1 MNFNFSGMFG
11 GGFTNNLNKNNFDF
25 SAFAPKQEEKV
36 TDPIDIVSNNTPEAK
51 VEVLEG
57 AADVVVTKQPEVK
70 YSPAVTNAIVPTT
83 PDLTAAP
90 ADPITDAIQSVQ
102 PKPID
107 LGMDFGVKL
116 APEQQQEF
124 TSNLDT
130 LSNVQGSQGFGSGA
144 GFMDVVKYGDA
155 ADIYKMSTLEAPN
168 VTAYNNMVSS
178 AINDNILYD
187 KEEVNSKLEE
197 IDSAGGKLAYLNSLI
212 STDTY
217 KNWKDTQTKEFW
229 ETNSITEVPDIGFG
243 VLSTGS
249 ARGVPTEV
257 GGDLGILTG
266 LEELQGGAIRVGD
279 GLFIKFNRTDNKFE
293 LVNEVSDLEVTGK
306 IAASIALSMATA
318 GAGSALSAGLGI
330 SSTAGAALASGA
342 VAAAQGGNLEEIATS
357 ALTAGFAEHVET
369 LQVAAEAV
377 DATQEAIAIADT
389 MQSIKTGVD
398 IIKAVDSGDVLGAI
412 SSTLDL
418 TGNGSP
424 ASYIKEALGTSDAQ
438 TAGILKVIDK
448 QLQGESLEDSVKSG
462 AATWVKEGGIKEID
476 LDIDFG
482 NGDWETPEAIKA
494 IGDKLVEGASWANEN
509 FIKPVVETVE
519 TLGQGAIEAAS
530 QANQFVQRE
539 IIDEVQEYMSE
550 QNETFQAAIE
560 PIKEDFSKLNQSVR
574 TDLANFDKEY
584 LQPVKEEI
592 STINEN
598 VRTQL
603 ALFDDENLQPI
614 KKDIE
619 DVITKVDT
627 TLSAFNQDYIKPIDE
642 KLSQTNKDV
651 RDQLAN
657 FDKDYLQPIKQD
669 LSDTN
674 KAFQQDI
681 DNIQQAL
688 SETNQDF
695 REGLSGFEDDYLNP
709 IKDDIETM
717 AGNLKDG
724 LSDTNKYVREQLAGF
739 DDNVLQ
745 PIKEEIE
752 GVLDSIDGLDVDMSG
767 VQDMLSG
774 LWDAVT
780 GLNTGLAATQEKF
793 GQPSADKSA
802 LVKMRT
808 QYGEQYQFEDLR
820 NNPLL
825 NNELFS

>member
-1 MNFNFSGMFG
+1 MSGFNLDFSGMFNSG
-11 GGFTNNLNKNNFDF
+11 AFAIDPSKFDF
-25 SAFAPKQEEKV
+25 SAYAPKKETV
-36 TDPIDIVSNNTPEAK
+36 TDPVDVVSNNTPDAQ
-51 VEVLEG
+51 VDILEG
-57 AADVVVTKQPEVK
+57 AGTVAITK
-70 YSPAVTNAIVPTT
+70 
-83 PDLTAAP
+83 
-90 ADPITDAIQSVQ
+90 ADPIEQAIQSVQ
-102 PKPID
+102 PTPIIPEISPSTGVD

-130 LSNVQGSQGFGSGA
+130 LSSVQGSQGFGSGA
-144 GFMDVVKYGDA
+144 GFMDAVEYGDT

-168 VTAYNNMVSS
+168 VKTYNNMVSS

-187 KEEVNSKLEE
+187 KEEVNSKLDE

-217 KNWKDTQTKEFW
+217 KNWKDTQSKEFW
-229 ETNSITEVPDIGFG
+229 ETNSITDVPDIGFG
-243 VLSTGS
+243 VLSSGS

-257 GGDLGILTG
+257 GGDLEILTG

-279 GLFIKFNRTDNKFE
+279 GQFIKFNRTDNKFE
-293 LVNEVSDLEVTGK
+293 LVTEVSDLEVTGK

-424 ASYIKEALGTSDAQ
+424 ASYIKDALGTTDAQ

-476 LDIDFG
+476 LDFDFG
-482 NGDWETPEAIKA
+482 DGSWETPEAIKA

-509 FIKPVVETVE
+509 FIRPVVDTVE

-539 IIDEVQEYMSE
+539 IIDEVQVYMSDLNRDFQRE
-550 QNETFQAAIE
+550 MEPLKQEFSQLNTDVREGLSNFEDTYLNPINEDI
-560 PIKEDFSKLNQSVR
+560 SKLNNDVR
-574 TDLANFDKEY
+574 D
-584 LQPVKEEI
+584 
-592 STINEN
+592 
-598 VRTQL
+598 QL
-603 ALFDDENLQPI
+603 ALFDQEELQPI
-614 KKDIE
+614 KRDIE
-619 DVITKVDT
+619 MVINEVDEK
-627 TLSAFNQDYIKPIDE
+627 LSNFNQDYIKPID
-642 KLSQTNKDV
+642 
-651 RDQLAN
+651 
-657 FDKDYLQPIKQD
+657 
-669 LSDTN
+669 
-674 KAFQQDI
+674 
-681 DNIQQAL
+681 QAL
-688 SETNQDF
+688 SETNRQVRDSLSDF
-695 REGLSGFEDDYLNP
+695 EDEYIDPIKEDVETLAGEVKQGLS
-709 IKDDIETM
+709 ET
-717 AGNLKDG
+717 NQ
-724 LSDTNKYVREQLAGF
+724 YVRESLSEF
-739 DDNVLQ
+739 DDDVLQ
-745 PIKEEIE
+745 PIKNEIE
-752 GVLDSIDGLDVDMSG
+752 DILGNLDGFDIDMSAIKKLLG
-767 VQDMLSG
+767 G
-774 LWDAVT
+774 LMGSVGSLGM
-780 GLNTGLAATQEKF
+780 GLETVYTQ
-793 GQPSADKSA
+793 GQGQGPDNSA
-802 LVKMRT
+802 LAKMNT
-808 QYGEQYQFEDLR
+808 QFGEQYQFEDLR

-825 NNELFS
+825 KNELFA